1 MRLLAAA
8 LLFAAFGCVAHGQ
21 EATTPQTDSSSLP
34 QETPTSENVTITV
47 PAGTKIPLALDRP
60 IWTKT
65 VKPGDAVYLET
76 TAPVAFEHQMVIPP
90 GTYVN
95 GTIDKIVRHGGFK
108 PSVEIQMHFTG
119 MIYANGYAVSIPG
132 ALDSPAGTEG
142 IGLQTPRHGT
152 AAAVAAIATPAS
164 GALIG
169 AAANGVRGAAMGG
182 AIGVAAGG
190 VLALVLLTRGHDVF
204 MGTGAPVDM
213 QLERPLTLD
222 GDRVADAVAV
232 SQSQPA
238 RLTPVQ
244 TLRLAGHRWFTGT
257 CFTPESS
264 GTPDTYLSGSPG
276 TPDFPGTPGTFI
288 PGAPPTP
295 PTPYP
300 CP

>member
-8 LLFAAFGCVAHGQ
+8 LLFAALGCVAHGQ
-21 EATTPQTDSSSLP
+21 EATTPQTDSSSP
-34 QETPTSENVTITV
+34 SQQTPAPEKATTTV
-47 PAGTKIPLALDRP
+47 PAGTRIPLALDRP

-65 VKPGDAVYLET
+65 AKAGDAIYLET
-76 TAPVAFEHQMVIPP
+76 TAPVAFENQTIIPP

-152 AAAVAAIATPAS
+152 AAAVAAVATPAT

-169 AAANGVRGAAMGG
+169 AAASGVRGAVMGG

-190 VLALVLLTRGHDVF
+190 VLALVLLTRSHDVF

-213 QLERPLTLD
+213 LLERPLTLD
-222 GDRVADAVAV
+222 SDRVADAV
-232 SQSQPA
+232 SQYQPA

-244 TLRLAGHRWFTGT
+244 TLRLARHRWSTGT
-257 CFTPESS
+257 CFTPGSP
-264 GTPDTYLSGSPG
+264 GTPDTYLPGSPS
-276 TPDFPGTPGTFI
+276 TPDFPGTPGTVI
-288 PGAPPTP
+288 PGTPPTP
-295 PTPYP
+295 ATPYP